1 MVDVSRIYISQPM
14 LGNHSPTPILPKQTV
29 NIQPLFRTLLPEYP
43 SSQPPTSQQPQ
54 NQQPQQPPPLSY
66 LVVVSSQAQ
75 DLTIK
80 SDNAAPLDLSCKR
93 ENLDIHPRS
102 GSCSSNASSY
112 SSSSMDDE
120 RRMKRKEQNKAAA
133 QNYRQRKK
141 SFSELIEGEHDLL
154 ARRNTLLKA
163 HKNKLEIQIRR
174 IRDLLDDVVRESKQE
189 PPYPEVHDTGSM
201 SDTMSEPVRPMG
213 QRVDLDLCPIKRAR
227 KYSLPSNVGDIRE
240 RKKEQN
246 RLASQRFR
254 QRRKVEMSHH
264 EDVAGSLES
273 KNMNLKKKC
282 DEMELKIQ
290 LLKDFLSKVN
300 ANRTAA
306 TSNVTTASP
315 AIIKPVTTLNTI
327 TNIPTLPVT
336 IPGTPTCEDNVFM
349 RGIVPGT
356 SPVNADNTPLTL

>member
-1 MVDVSRIYISQPM
+1 M
-14 LGNHSPTPILPKQTV
+14 LGTHAPTPILPKTIV
-29 NIQPLFRTLLPEYP
+29 NIQPLFRNLLPEP
-43 SSQPPTSQQPQ
+43 PVSQQCVSSQNPPEQQQPQ
-54 NQQPQQPPPLSY
+54 AYLGVMGNQ
-66 LVVVSSQAQ
+66 AH
-75 DLTIK
+75 DLTV
-80 SDNAAPLDLSCKR
+80 SNDNAAPLDLSCKR

-112 SSSSMDDE
+112 SSTSSSMDEE

-189 PPYPEVHDTGSM
+189 PNLPEVHDTGSM
-201 SDTMSEPVRPMG
+201 SDTMSEPVRPLS

-227 KYSLPSNVGDIRE
+227 KYSLPSNMGDIRE

-264 EDVAGSLES
+264 ENVAGSLES
-273 KNMNLKKKC
+273 RNQNLKKKC
-282 DEMELKIQ
+282 DEMELKIK

-300 ANRTAA
+300 ATAS
-306 TSNVTTASP
+306 TITTASATTASTTGSPTVIINP
-315 AIIKPVTTLNTI
+315 AMTLKTTNT
-327 TNIPTLPVT
+327 PTLPVT
-336 IPGTPTCEDNVFM
+336 IPGTSSCEDNASM
-349 RGIVPGT
+349 RNITPGT
-356 SPVNADNTPLTL
+356 SPVNADNTPLIF